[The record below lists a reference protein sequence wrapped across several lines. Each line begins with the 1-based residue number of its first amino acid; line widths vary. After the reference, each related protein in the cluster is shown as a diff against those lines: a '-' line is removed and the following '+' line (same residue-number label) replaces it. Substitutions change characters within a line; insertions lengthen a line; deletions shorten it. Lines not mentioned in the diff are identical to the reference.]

1 MYHLAR
7 TLVWRCGLEFNNN
20 SPIYIQIIGII
31 KKRIIKGNLKLG
43 DKLPSTRDLAIE
55 LKVNPN
61 TIARVYKELELE
73 NITFTKR
80 GMGTFITED
89 IEVINSIKEEMAN
102 NLLKEFYDGMLDLG
116 INKENMIAMLMNLGG
131 NDNVKNNES

>member
-1 MYHLAR
+1 M
-7 TLVWRCGLEFNNN
+7 EFNNN